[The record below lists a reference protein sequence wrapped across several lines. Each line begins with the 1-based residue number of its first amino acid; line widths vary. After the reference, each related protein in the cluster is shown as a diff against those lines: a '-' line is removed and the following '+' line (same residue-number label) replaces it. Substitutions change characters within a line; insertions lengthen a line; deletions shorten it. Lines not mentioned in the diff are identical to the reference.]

1 MAGPEGQKRRLLVTL
16 PGGGFFWETV
26 ALLTRFDDRFCY
38 HYLTTRPLP
47 QTLDR
52 LGVPRG
58 VEHRVRSL
66 TRRERRRKRHVAAD
80 LIRSLWEVGQVV
92 RRVNPHVVIA
102 VGTSLAVP
110 LCLWGRVLGKKT
122 LFVES
127 ITRVTVP
134 SFTGRILDFFKL
146 CDGLYVQW
154 PESTLLYR
162 RAQFEG
168 NIL

>member
-1 MAGPEGQKRRLLVTL
+1 MPGLEKQKKRLLIAL
-16 PGGGFFWETV
+16 PGGGFFWESV
-26 ALLTRFDDRFCY
+26 ALLSHFDDRFCY

-47 QTLDR
+47 KTLER

-58 VEHRVRSL
+58 IEHRVHSL
-66 TRRERRRKRHVAAD
+66 TRRQRPRKRHVGVA
-80 LIRSLWEVGQVV
+80 LMRSLWEIGRVV
-92 RRVNPHVVIA
+92 LRVNPDVVIA
-102 VGTSLAVP
+102 VGTSLAIA
-110 LCLWGRVLGKKT
+110 LCVWGRLLGKKT

-154 PESTLLYR
+154 PESTVLYR
-162 RAQFEG
+162 KALFEG